1 MNFTSIY
8 LNLFGVRVYN
18 KRIMRFWDAQK
29 GISHKTLHKGKEI
42 KELPM
47 KTNTIKDFIKYFIV
61 AFLVMMLLFTPMRFL
76 MRSAG
81 EIQLFEPEENLMES
95 LNFIVGEDSP
105 FFEAFQ
111 DKERVNVLLLG
122 VNDNLTD
129 TIMVVSFDMKAQHV
143 DVISVPRDTFYQR
156 EGYNGAAEKKINA
169 AYRGSAVNTAK
180 AVSDVLMGMPLHYY
194 AVIEYEGVKN
204 IVDAIGGV
212 PMNIEF
218 NMKYSDPTDDPP
230 LYINIPKGEQVLDG
244 EHAMQFLRY
253 RKGYVEGDLG
263 RVKAQQE
270 FVKSAF
276 KQALKSNLLKTAETV
291 FDNVESDVT
300 LDMMIKIASKAVGLS
315 GEDIETYTI
324 PNYADPNPP
333 YYVYPK
339 DEEIGEML
347 KQIYSIEPEP
357 EEGEEEGESDGAE
370 SGAEG

>member
-1 MNFTSIY
+1 
-8 LNLFGVRVYN
+8 
-18 KRIMRFWDAQK
+18 
-29 GISHKTLHKGKEI
+29 
-42 KELPM
+42 M
-47 KTNTIKDFIKYFIV
+47 KNNTVKDFAKYFIV
-61 AFLVMMLLFTPMRFL
+61 AFLVMMLLFTPVRFL
-76 MRSAG
+76 FHSVG
-81 EIQLFEPEENLMES
+81 DIKPFEAEENLMDS
-95 LNFIVGEDSP
+95 LNYIVGEDSP

-129 TIMVVSFDMKAQHV
+129 TIMVASFDMKAGHV
-143 DVISVPRDTFYQR
+143 DVISIPRDTFYQR
-156 EGYNGAAEKKINA
+156 AGYNGAAEKKINA

-180 AVSDVLMGMPLHYY
+180 AVSDILLGMPLHYY
-194 AVIEYEGVKN
+194 AVVEYEGVKN

-218 NMKYSDPTDDPP
+218 HMKYSDPTDKPP
-230 LYINIPKGEQVLDG
+230 LYIDIPAGEQVLDG

-276 KQALKSNLLKTAETV
+276 KQLLKSNLLKTTETI
-291 FDNVESDVT
+291 FNNIESDVT

-315 GEDIETYTI
+315 GDDITTYMI
-324 PNYADPNPP
+324 PNTPDPNPP

-339 DEEIGEML
+339 TEEIGDL
-347 KQIYSIEPEP
+347 LTQIYSIEPEP
-357 EEGEEEGESDGAE
+357 EEGEDSEE
-370 SGAEG
+370 GAEGAEE

>member
-1 MNFTSIY
+1 M
-8 LNLFGVRVYN
+8 
-18 KRIMRFWDAQK
+18 KRN
-29 GISHKTLHKGKEI
+29 TTKEKI
-42 KELPM
+42 KKESA
-47 KTNTIKDFIKYFIV
+47 TRDFIKYFTA

-76 MRSAG
+76 FRSVG
-81 EIQLFEPEENLMES
+81 NVQLFEPEENLMDS
-95 LNFIVGEDSP
+95 LNYIVGEDSP

-129 TIMVVSFDMKAQHV
+129 TIMVASFDMKAGHV
-143 DVISVPRDTFYQR
+143 DVISIPRDTFYHR
-156 EGYNGAAEKKINA
+156 TGYDGAAEKKINA

-180 AVSDVLMGMPLHYY
+180 AVSDILMGMPLHYY
-194 AVIEYEGVKN
+194 AVVEYEGVKN

-218 NMKYSDPTDDPP
+218 NMKYSDPTDKPP

-276 KQALKSNLLKTAETV
+276 KQLLKSNLLKTTETI
-291 FDNVESDVT
+291 FDNIESDIT
-300 LDMMIKIASKAVGLS
+300 LDMMVKLAAKAVSLDGD
-315 GEDIETYTI
+315 DIETYLI
-324 PNYADPNPP
+324 PNSPDPNPP

-339 DEEIGEML
+339 SEEIGEML
-347 KQIYSIEPEP
+347 TQIYSIEPET
-357 EEGEEEGESDGAE
+357 EEEGDGTDGDGTDTKE
-370 SGAEG
+370 